1 MKGKIL
7 DYNIQESKGVIS
19 GDDGQRYSFENKDWK
34 ASELPKV
41 NQIVDFEVDEL
52 NALEIYL
59 VKQSSYNLI
68 TQKLEQYIIII
79 IQFMLGVILYFSM
92 EAILQAI
99 IDSNN
104 FKDGLEIVSLV
115 IASLGLFGLLLSFG
129 HFNLLINVKY
139 NNEKDNK
146 FPIFIIGNLF
156 LITSSLFLIKTSAKY
171 LEYLR
176 ELGDKPQ
183 IFNYRL
189 TDYDFWIIFFCLGIV
204 SYLISMSRYMTIT
217 IKVPMI
223 KSIAINSTLF
233 VILLI
238 IIYFLLK
245 NTSEINYSYYLYY
258 NTLGFLSIGLLF
270 GIGIY
275 FNLLLDYKKISSAYK
290 FAYNMIICFI
300 VGLLL
305 FISII
310 TLAEFDTKADDIF
323 VLSIL
328 GIICLTLYII
338 FHTLNL
344 KYKRQ
349 KIEYLQ
355 KQIFEK
361 NTKD

>member
-7 DYNIQESKGVIS
+7 DYNIQESKGIIS

-52 NALEIYL
+52 NAFEIYL

-68 TQKLEQYIIII
+68 IQKLKQYYI
-79 IQFMLGVILYFSM
+79 IQFVLGVILYFSIG
-92 EAILQAI
+92 ATLQAI

-104 FKDGLEIVSLV
+104 FKDGLEIVSFV

-129 HFNLLINVKY
+129 HFNLLMNVKY

-183 IFNYRL
+183 IFNYHT

-217 IKVPMI
+217 VKMPMI

-245 NTSEINYSYYLYY
+245 NTSETNYGHYLFY
-258 NTLGFLSIGLLF
+258 NLVVLSLGLLISILF
-270 GIGIY
+270 SLIT
-275 FNLLLDYKKISSAYK
+275 LVDYKKKSLAYVNISGFNVIV
-290 FAYNMIICFI
+290 FAIIVFAMI
-300 VGLLL
+300 L
-305 FISII
+305 II
-310 TLAEFDTKADDIF
+310 TLGHFQIKENNIF
-323 VLSIL
+323 IL
-328 GIICLTLYII
+328 IILNIICLTLYII
-338 FHTLNL
+338 SHTLQHYSEQAL
-344 KYKRQ
+344 EDSIIYKV
-349 KIEYLQ
+349 
-355 KQIFEK
+355 

>member
-52 NALEIYL
+52 NAFEIYL

-68 TQKLEQYIIII
+68 IQKLKQYYI
-79 IQFMLGVILYFSM
+79 IQFVLGVILYFSIG
-92 EAILQAI
+92 ATLQAI

-104 FKDGLEIVSLV
+104 FKDGLEIVSFV
-115 IASLGLFGLLLSFG
+115 IALLGLFGLLLSFG

-171 LEYLR
+171 MEYLR

-183 IFNYRL
+183 IFNYHL

-217 IKVPMI
+217 VKMPMI

-245 NTSEINYSYYLYY
+245 NTSETNYGHYLFY
-258 NTLGFLSIGLLF
+258 NLVVLSLGLLISILF
-270 GIGIY
+270 SLIT
-275 FNLLLDYKKISSAYK
+275 LVDYKKKSLAYVNISGFNVIG
-290 FAYNMIICFI
+290 FAIIVLAMI
-300 VGLLL
+300 L
-305 FISII
+305 II
-310 TLAEFDTKADDIF
+310 TLGHFQIKENNIF
-323 VLSIL
+323 IL
-328 GIICLTLYII
+328 IILNIICLTLYII
-338 FHTLNL
+338 SHTLQHYSEQAL
-344 KYKRQ
+344 EDSIIYKV
-349 KIEYLQ
+349 
-355 KQIFEK
+355 

>member
-68 TQKLEQYIIII
+68 IQKLKQYYI

-92 EAILQAI
+92 GAILQAI

-104 FKDGLEIVSLV
+104 FKDGLEIVSLA
-115 IASLGLFGLLLSFG
+115 IALLGSFGLLLSFG

-183 IFNYRL
+183 IFNYHT

-217 IKVPMI
+217 VKMPII

-245 NTSEINYSYYLYY
+245 NTSETNYGHYLY
-258 NTLGFLSIGLLF
+258 NTLAFLSIGLLF
-270 GIGIY
+270 GISSNFSI
-275 FNLLLDYKKISSAYK
+275 LVSYKKRSFAYLMIIAFIFGLLILISS
-290 FAYNMIICFI
+290 
-300 VGLLL
+300 
-305 FISII
+305 I
-310 TLAEFDTKADDIF
+310 TFAEFDTEPYDIF

-338 FHTLNL
+338 FHTLT
-344 KYKRQ
+344 YKRQ

>member
-7 DYNIQESKGVIS
+7 DYNIQESKGIIS

-68 TQKLEQYIIII
+68 IQKLKQYYI
-79 IQFMLGVILYFSM
+79 IQFMLGVILYFSIG
-92 EAILQAI
+92 AILQEI
-99 IDSNN
+99 IDSHN
-104 FKDGLEIVSLV
+104 FKDGMEIVSLV

-183 IFNYRL
+183 IFNYHT

-217 IKVPMI
+217 VKMPII

-233 VILLI
+233 MILLI

-245 NTSEINYSYYLYY
+245 NTSETNYGQYLYL
-258 NTLGFLSIGLLF
+258 NLGLLSIGLLF
-270 GIGIY
+270 GIY
-275 FNLLLDYKKISSAYK
+275 FDFSLLLSYKKRS
-290 FAYNMIICFI
+290 FAYIFGYVMIFMFI
-300 VGLLL
+300 FGLLIL
-305 FISII
+305 ISII
-310 TLAEFDTKADDIF
+310 TLAEFYTKAYDIF

-338 FHTLNL
+338 FHTL
-344 KYKRQ
+344 KYYKRQ

>member
-68 TQKLEQYIIII
+68 IQKLKQYYI
-79 IQFMLGVILYFSM
+79 IQFVLGVILYFSIG
-92 EAILQAI
+92 AILQEI
-99 IDSNN
+99 IDSHN
-104 FKDGLEIVSLV
+104 FKDGMEIVSLV

-129 HFNLLINVKY
+129 HFNLLMNVKY

-183 IFNYRL
+183 IFNYHT

-245 NTSEINYSYYLYY
+245 NTSETNYGQYLY
-258 NTLGFLSIGLLF
+258 NTLGLLSIGLLF
-270 GIGIY
+270 GIPID
-275 FNLLLDYKKISSAYK
+275 FSLLLAFKKRSFAYK
-290 FAYNMIICFI
+290 FTYSMIIMSIC
-300 VGLLL
+300 GLLL
-305 FISII
+305 SISVI
-310 TLAEFDTKADDIF
+310 TLAKFDTKAYDIF

>member
-59 VKQSSYNLI
+59 VKQSSYNSIL
-68 TQKLEQYIIII
+68 QKLDQSYVG
-79 IQFMLGVILYFSM
+79 QFMLGVILYFSIG
-92 EAILQAI
+92 AILQEI
-99 IDSNN
+99 IDSHN
-104 FKDGLEIVSLV
+104 FKDGMEIVSLV

-129 HFNLLINVKY
+129 HFNLLMNVKY

-183 IFNYRL
+183 IFNYHT
-189 TDYDFWIIFFCLGIV
+189 TDYDFWIVFFCLGIV

-233 VILLI
+233 MILLI

-245 NTSEINYSYYLYY
+245 NTSETNYGHYLFY
-258 NTLGFLSIGLLF
+258 NLVVLSLGLLV
-270 GIGIY
+270 GI
-275 FNLLLDYKKISSAYK
+275 FNNLIELLNYKKKSFFVWYAYV
-290 FAYNMIICFI
+290 MIISFI
-300 VGLLL
+300 LGLLL
-305 FISII
+305 LILFMLIDKF
-310 TLAEFDTKADDIF
+310 ETKEHDIF
-323 VLSIL
+323 ILSIFS
-328 GIICLTLYII
+328 IICLTLYII
-338 FHTLNL
+338 FHTL
-344 KYKRQ
+344 KYYKRQ

>member
-59 VKQSSYNLI
+59 VKQSSYNSIL
-68 TQKLEQYIIII
+68 QKLDQSYVG
-79 IQFMLGVILYFSM
+79 QFMLGVILYFSIG
-92 EAILQAI
+92 AILQEI

-129 HFNLLINVKY
+129 HFNLLMNVKY

-183 IFNYRL
+183 IFNYHT

-217 IKVPMI
+217 VKVPII

-233 VILLI
+233 MILLI

-245 NTSEINYSYYLYY
+245 NTSETNYGHYLFY
-258 NTLGFLSIGLLF
+258 NLVVLSLGLLV
-270 GIGIY
+270 GI
-275 FNLLLDYKKISSAYK
+275 FNNLIELLNYKKKSFFVWYAYV
-290 FAYNMIICFI
+290 MIISFI
-300 VGLLL
+300 LGLLL
-305 FISII
+305 LILFMLIDKF
-310 TLAEFDTKADDIF
+310 ETKEHDIF
-323 VLSIL
+323 VLSIF

-338 FHTLNL
+338 FHTL
-344 KYKRQ
+344 KYYKRQ

>member
-7 DYNIQESKGVIS
+7 DYNIQESKGIIS

-52 NALEIYL
+52 NAFEIYL

-68 TQKLEQYIIII
+68 IQKLKQYYI
-79 IQFMLGVILYFSM
+79 IQFVLGVILYFSIGAM
-92 EAILQAI
+92 LQAI

-104 FKDGLEIVSLV
+104 FKDGLEIVSWA
-115 IASLGLFGLLLSFG
+115 IALLGSFGLLLSFG

-176 ELGDKPQ
+176 ELGNKPQ
-183 IFNYRL
+183 IFNYHT

-217 IKVPMI
+217 VKMPMI

-245 NTSEINYSYYLYY
+245 NTSETNYGHYLFY
-258 NTLGFLSIGLLF
+258 NLVVLSLGLLISILF
-270 GIGIY
+270 SLIT
-275 FNLLLDYKKISSAYK
+275 LVDYKKKSLAYVNISGFNVIV
-290 FAYNMIICFI
+290 FAIIVFAMI
-300 VGLLL
+300 L
-305 FISII
+305 II
-310 TLAEFDTKADDIF
+310 TLGHFQIKENNIF
-323 VLSIL
+323 IL
-328 GIICLTLYII
+328 IILNIICLTLYII
-338 FHTLNL
+338 SHTLQHYSEQAL
-344 KYKRQ
+344 EDSIIYKV
-349 KIEYLQ
+349 
-355 KQIFEK
+355 

>member
-7 DYNIQESKGVIS
+7 DYNIQESKGIIS

-52 NALEIYL
+52 NAFEIYL

-68 TQKLEQYIIII
+68 IQKLKQYYI
-79 IQFMLGVILYFSM
+79 IQFVLGVILYFSIGAM
-92 EAILQAI
+92 LQAI

-104 FKDGLEIVSLV
+104 FKDGMEIVSLV
-115 IASLGLFGLLLSFG
+115 IALLGLFGLLLSFG
-129 HFNLLINVKY
+129 HFNLLMNVKY

-183 IFNYRL
+183 IFNYHT

-217 IKVPMI
+217 VKMPMI

-245 NTSEINYSYYLYY
+245 NTSETNYGHYLFY
-258 NTLGFLSIGLLF
+258 NLVVLSLGLLISILF
-270 GIGIY
+270 SLIT
-275 FNLLLDYKKISSAYK
+275 LVDYKKKSLAYVNISGFNVIV
-290 FAYNMIICFI
+290 FAIIVFAMI
-300 VGLLL
+300 L
-305 FISII
+305 II
-310 TLAEFDTKADDIF
+310 TLGHFQIKENNIF
-323 VLSIL
+323 IL
-328 GIICLTLYII
+328 IILNIICLTLYII
-338 FHTLNL
+338 SHTLQHYSEQAL
-344 KYKRQ
+344 EDSIIYKV
-349 KIEYLQ
+349 
-355 KQIFEK
+355 

>member
-7 DYNIQESKGVIS
+7 DYNIQESKGIIS

-68 TQKLEQYIIII
+68 IQKLKQYYI

-92 EAILQAI
+92 GAILQAI

-129 HFNLLINVKY
+129 HFNLLMNVKY

-183 IFNYRL
+183 IFNYHT

-217 IKVPMI
+217 VKMPMI

-233 VILLI
+233 MILLI

-245 NTSEINYSYYLYY
+245 NTSETNYGQYLYL
-258 NTLGFLSIGLLF
+258 NLGLLSIGLL
-270 GIGIY
+270 ISILISLIA
-275 FNLLLDYKKISSAYK
+275 LLNYKKKSLSYVSISS
-290 FAYNMIICFI
+290 FIFI
-300 VGLLL
+300 V
-305 FISII
+305 FIIISITTI
-310 TLAEFDTKADDIF
+310 GYFQIKENNIF
-323 VLSIL
+323 IL
-328 GIICLTLYII
+328 IILNIICLTLYII
-338 FHTLNL
+338 SHTLQHYKEQKLEDSIKTNL
-344 KYKRQ
+344 IYKV
-349 KIEYLQ
+349 
-355 KQIFEK
+355 

>member
-68 TQKLEQYIIII
+68 IIIQKLEQYYI

-92 EAILQAI
+92 GAILQEI
-99 IDSNN
+99 IDSHN
-104 FKDGLEIVSLV
+104 FKDGMEIVSFV

-129 HFNLLINVKY
+129 HFNLLMNVKY

-183 IFNYRL
+183 IFNYHT

-245 NTSEINYSYYLYY
+245 NTSETNYGEYLNVYLLLLSMGLFFSIHV
-258 NTLGFLSIGLLF
+258 NLLRLARNIGSRIIIFSIFIIVIIIIFSILGFYS
-270 GIGIY
+270 
-275 FNLLLDYKKISSAYK
+275 KKIIFSD
-290 FAYNMIICFI
+290 
-300 VGLLL
+300 
-305 FISII
+305 ISII
-310 TLAEFDTKADDIF
+310 
-323 VLSIL
+323 IL
-328 GIICLTLYII
+328 NIICLTLYII
-338 FHTLNL
+338 SHTLQHYSEQAL
-344 KYKRQ
+344 EDSIIYKV
-349 KIEYLQ
+349 
-355 KQIFEK
+355 

>member
-59 VKQSSYNLI
+59 VKQSSYNSI
-68 TQKLEQYIIII
+68 PQKLDQYGVG
-79 IQFMLGVILYFSM
+79 QFMLGVILYFSIG
-92 EAILQAI
+92 AILQEI
-99 IDSNN
+99 IDSHN
-104 FKDGLEIVSLV
+104 FKDGMEIVSLV
-115 IASLGLFGLLLSFG
+115 IASLGLFGLLFSFG
-129 HFNLLINVKY
+129 HFNLLMNVKY

-183 IFNYRL
+183 IFNYHT
-189 TDYDFWIIFFCLGIV
+189 TDYDFWIVFFCLGIV

-233 VILLI
+233 MILLI

-245 NTSEINYSYYLYY
+245 NTSETNYGQYLYL
-258 NTLGFLSIGLLF
+258 NLGLLSIGLL
-270 GIGIY
+270 ISILISLIA
-275 FNLLLDYKKISSAYK
+275 LLNYKKKSLSYVSISSFIFVV
-290 FAYNMIICFI
+290 FAI
-300 VGLLL
+300 
-305 FISII
+305 ISII
-310 TLAEFDTKADDIF
+310 TLGHFQIKENNIF
-323 VLSIL
+323 IL
-328 GIICLTLYII
+328 IILNIICLTLYII
-338 FHTLNL
+338 SHTLQHYKEQKLEDSIKTNL
-344 KYKRQ
+344 IYKV
-349 KIEYLQ
+349 
-355 KQIFEK
+355 

>member
-7 DYNIQESKGVIS
+7 DYNIQESKGIIS

-52 NALEIYL
+52 NAFEIYL

-68 TQKLEQYIIII
+68 IQKLKQYYI
-79 IQFMLGVILYFSM
+79 IQFVLGVILYFSIG
-92 EAILQAI
+92 ATLQAI

-104 FKDGLEIVSLV
+104 FKDGLEIVSFV
-115 IASLGLFGLLLSFG
+115 IALLGLFGLLLSFG

-176 ELGDKPQ
+176 ELGNKPQ
-183 IFNYRL
+183 IFNYHT

-217 IKVPMI
+217 VKMPMI

-245 NTSEINYSYYLYY
+245 NTSETNYGHYLFY
-258 NTLGFLSIGLLF
+258 NLVVLSLGLLISILF
-270 GIGIY
+270 SLIT
-275 FNLLLDYKKISSAYK
+275 LVDYKKKSLAYVNISGFNVIV
-290 FAYNMIICFI
+290 FAIIVFAMI
-300 VGLLL
+300 LT
-305 FISII
+305 I
-310 TLAEFDTKADDIF
+310 TLGHFQIKENNIF
-323 VLSIL
+323 IL
-328 GIICLTLYII
+328 IILNIICLTLYII
-338 FHTLNL
+338 SHTLQHYSEQAL
-344 KYKRQ
+344 EDSIIYKV
-349 KIEYLQ
+349 
-355 KQIFEK
+355 

>member
-59 VKQSSYNLI
+59 VKQSSYNSIL
-68 TQKLEQYIIII
+68 QKLDQSYVGK
-79 IQFMLGVILYFSM
+79 FMLGVILYFSIG
-92 EAILQAI
+92 AILQEI
-99 IDSNN
+99 IDSHN
-104 FKDGLEIVSLV
+104 FKDGMEIVSFV
-115 IASLGLFGLLLSFG
+115 IALLGLFGLLLSFG
-129 HFNLLINVKY
+129 HFNLLMNVKY

-176 ELGDKPQ
+176 ELGNKPQ
-183 IFNYRL
+183 IFNYHT

-245 NTSEINYSYYLYY
+245 NTSEINYGYYLY
-258 NTLGFLSIGLLF
+258 NALGLLSIGLLV
-270 GIGIY
+270 GI
-275 FNLLLDYKKISSAYK
+275 FNNLIELLNYKKKSFFVWYAYV
-290 FAYNMIICFI
+290 MIISFI
-300 VGLLL
+300 LGLLL
-305 FISII
+305 LILFMLIDKF
-310 TLAEFDTKADDIF
+310 ETKEHDIF
-323 VLSIL
+323 VLSIF

-338 FHTLNL
+338 FHTL
-344 KYKRQ
+344 KYYKRQ

>member
-59 VKQSSYNLI
+59 VKQSSYNSIL
-68 TQKLEQYIIII
+68 QKLDLSYVG
-79 IQFMLGVILYFSM
+79 QFMLGVILYFSIG
-92 EAILQAI
+92 AILQEI

-129 HFNLLINVKY
+129 HFNLLMNVKY

-183 IFNYRL
+183 IFNYHT

-245 NTSEINYSYYLYY
+245 NTSETNYGHYLFY
-258 NTLGFLSIGLLF
+258 NLVVLSLGLLV
-270 GIGIY
+270 GI
-275 FNLLLDYKKISSAYK
+275 FNNLIELLNYKKKSFFVWYAY
-290 FAYNMIICFI
+290 FMIISFI
-300 VGLLL
+300 LGLLL
-305 FISII
+305 LILFMLIDKF
-310 TLAEFDTKADDIF
+310 ETKEHDIF
-323 VLSIL
+323 VLSIF

-338 FHTLNL
+338 FHTL
-344 KYKRQ
+344 KYYKRQ

>member
-19 GDDGQRYSFENKDWK
+19 GDDGRRYSFENKDWK

-68 TQKLEQYIIII
+68 IQKLKQYYI
-79 IQFMLGVILYFSM
+79 IQFVLGVILYFSIG
-92 EAILQAI
+92 ATLQAI

-104 FKDGLEIVSLV
+104 FKDGLEIVSFV
-115 IASLGLFGLLLSFG
+115 IALLGLFGLLLSFG

-183 IFNYRL
+183 IFNYHT
-189 TDYDFWIIFFCLGIV
+189 TDYDFWIVFFCLGIV

-233 VILLI
+233 MILLI
-238 IIYFLLK
+238 IMGTSK
-245 NTSEINYSYYLYY
+245 NRVKLQ
-258 NTLGFLSIGLLF
+258 
-270 GIGIY
+270 
-275 FNLLLDYKKISSAYK
+275 
-290 FAYNMIICFI
+290 II
-300 VGLLL
+300 L
-305 FISII
+305 
-310 TLAEFDTKADDIF
+310 
-323 VLSIL
+323 
-328 GIICLTLYII
+328 
-338 FHTLNL
+338 
-344 KYKRQ
+344 
-349 KIEYLQ
+349 
-355 KQIFEK
+355 
-361 NTKD
+361 

>member
-7 DYNIQESKGVIS
+7 DYNIQESKGIIS

-59 VKQSSYNLI
+59 VKQSSYNSI
-68 TQKLEQYIIII
+68 PQKLDQYGVG
-79 IQFMLGVILYFSM
+79 QFMLGVILYFSIG
-92 EAILQAI
+92 AILQEI
-99 IDSNN
+99 IDSHN
-104 FKDGLEIVSLV
+104 FKDGMEIVSLV
-115 IASLGLFGLLLSFG
+115 IASLGLFGLLFSFG
-129 HFNLLINVKY
+129 HFNLLMNVKY

-183 IFNYRL
+183 IFNYHT

-217 IKVPMI
+217 VKMPII

-245 NTSEINYSYYLYY
+245 NTSETNYGHYLFY
-258 NTLGFLSIGLLF
+258 NLVVLSLGLLV
-270 GIGIY
+270 GI
-275 FNLLLDYKKISSAYK
+275 FNNLIELLNYKKKSFFVWYAYS
-290 FAYNMIICFI
+290 MIICSIFSLPMI
-300 VGLLL
+300 ILLML
-305 FISII
+305 IDKF
-310 TLAEFDTKADDIF
+310 ETKEHDIF
-323 VLSIL
+323 ILSIFS
-328 GIICLTLYII
+328 IICLTLYII
-338 FHTLNL
+338 FHTL
-344 KYKRQ
+344 KYYKRQ

>member
-7 DYNIQESKGVIS
+7 DYNIQESKGIIS

-68 TQKLEQYIIII
+68 IQKLKQYYI
-79 IQFMLGVILYFSM
+79 IQFVLGVILYFSIG
-92 EAILQAI
+92 AILQEI

-129 HFNLLINVKY
+129 HFNLLMNVKY

-183 IFNYRL
+183 IFNYHT

-217 IKVPMI
+217 VKMPMI

-245 NTSEINYSYYLYY
+245 NTSETNYGHYLFY
-258 NTLGFLSIGLLF
+258 NLVVLSLGLLISILF
-270 GIGIY
+270 SLIT
-275 FNLLLDYKKISSAYK
+275 LVDYKKKSLAYVNISGFNVIG
-290 FAYNMIICFI
+290 FAIIVFAMI
-300 VGLLL
+300 L
-305 FISII
+305 II
-310 TLAEFDTKADDIF
+310 TLGHFQIKENNIF
-323 VLSIL
+323 IL
-328 GIICLTLYII
+328 IILNIICLTLYII
-338 FHTLNL
+338 SHTLQHYSEQAL
-344 KYKRQ
+344 EDSIIYKV
-349 KIEYLQ
+349 
-355 KQIFEK
+355 

>member
-7 DYNIQESKGVIS
+7 DYNIQESKGIIS

-52 NALEIYL
+52 NAFEIYL

-68 TQKLEQYIIII
+68 IQKLKQYYI
-79 IQFMLGVILYFSM
+79 IQFVLGVILYFSIG
-92 EAILQAI
+92 ATLQAI

-104 FKDGLEIVSLV
+104 FKDGLEIVSFV
-115 IASLGLFGLLLSFG
+115 IALLGLFGLLLSFG

-176 ELGDKPQ
+176 ELGNKPQ
-183 IFNYRL
+183 IFNYHT

-217 IKVPMI
+217 VKMPMI

-245 NTSEINYSYYLYY
+245 NTSETNYGHYLFY
-258 NTLGFLSIGLLF
+258 NLVVLSLGLLISILF
-270 GIGIY
+270 SLIT
-275 FNLLLDYKKISSAYK
+275 LVDYKKKSLAYVNISGFNVIV
-290 FAYNMIICFI
+290 FAIIVFAMI
-300 VGLLL
+300 L
-305 FISII
+305 II
-310 TLAEFDTKADDIF
+310 TLGHFQIKENNIF
-323 VLSIL
+323 IL
-328 GIICLTLYII
+328 IILNIICLTLYII
-338 FHTLNL
+338 SHTLQHYSEQAL
-344 KYKRQ
+344 EDSIIYKV
-349 KIEYLQ
+349 
-355 KQIFEK
+355 

>member
-59 VKQSSYNLI
+59 VKQSSYNSIL
-68 TQKLEQYIIII
+68 QKLDQYGVG
-79 IQFMLGVILYFSM
+79 QFMLGVILYFSM
-92 EAILQAI
+92 GAILQEI
-99 IDSNN
+99 IDSYN

-183 IFNYRL
+183 IFNYHT

-245 NTSEINYSYYLYY
+245 NTSEINYGYYLY
-258 NTLGFLSIGLLF
+258 NALGLLSIGLLF
-270 GIGIY
+270 GISID
-275 FNLLLDYKKISSAYK
+275 FSLLLAYKKRSFAYK
-290 FAYNMIICFI
+290 FTYSMIIMSIC
-300 VGLLL
+300 GLLL
-305 FISII
+305 SISVI
-310 TLAEFDTKADDIF
+310 TLAKFDTKAYDIF

-338 FHTLNL
+338 FHTL

>member
-68 TQKLEQYIIII
+68 IQKLKQYNI
-79 IQFMLGVILYFSM
+79 IQFVLGVILYFSM
-92 EAILQAI
+92 GAILQEI
-99 IDSNN
+99 IDSHN

-129 HFNLLINVKY
+129 HFNLLMNVKY

-183 IFNYRL
+183 IFNYHT
-189 TDYDFWIIFFCLGIV
+189 TDYDFWIVFFCLGIV

-233 VILLI
+233 MILLI

-245 NTSEINYSYYLYY
+245 NTSETNYGEYLNVYLLLLSMGLFFSIHV
-258 NTLGFLSIGLLF
+258 NLLRLARNIGSRIIIFSIFIIVIIIIFSILGFYS
-270 GIGIY
+270 
-275 FNLLLDYKKISSAYK
+275 KKIIFSD
-290 FAYNMIICFI
+290 
-300 VGLLL
+300 
-305 FISII
+305 ISII
-310 TLAEFDTKADDIF
+310 IF
-323 VLSIL
+323 N
-328 GIICLTLYII
+328 IICLTLYII
-338 FHTLNL
+338 SHTLQHKLEDSIKTNL
-344 KYKRQ
+344 IYKV
-349 KIEYLQ
+349 
-355 KQIFEK
+355 

>member
-59 VKQSSYNLI
+59 VKQSSYNSIL
-68 TQKLEQYIIII
+68 QKLDQSYVG
-79 IQFMLGVILYFSM
+79 QFMLGVILYFSIG
-92 EAILQAI
+92 AILQEI
-99 IDSNN
+99 IDSHN
-104 FKDGLEIVSLV
+104 FKDGMEIVSLV

-129 HFNLLINVKY
+129 HFNLLMNVKY

-183 IFNYRL
+183 IFNYHT

-233 VILLI
+233 MILLI

-245 NTSEINYSYYLYY
+245 NTSETNYGHYLFY
-258 NTLGFLSIGLLF
+258 NLVVLSLGLLV
-270 GIGIY
+270 GI
-275 FNLLLDYKKISSAYK
+275 FNNLIELLNYKKKSFFVWYAYV
-290 FAYNMIICFI
+290 MIISFI
-300 VGLLL
+300 LGLLL
-305 FISII
+305 LILFMLIDKF
-310 TLAEFDTKADDIF
+310 ETKEHDIF
-323 VLSIL
+323 VLSIF

-338 FHTLNL
+338 FHTL
-344 KYKRQ
+344 KYYKRQ

>member
-59 VKQSSYNLI
+59 VKQSSYNSI
-68 TQKLEQYIIII
+68 PQKLDQYGVG
-79 IQFMLGVILYFSM
+79 QFMLGVILYFSIG
-92 EAILQAI
+92 AILQEI
-99 IDSNN
+99 IDSHN
-104 FKDGLEIVSLV
+104 FKDGMEIVSLV

-129 HFNLLINVKY
+129 HFNLLMNVKY

-183 IFNYRL
+183 IFNYHT

-233 VILLI
+233 MILLI

-245 NTSEINYSYYLYY
+245 NTSETNYGQYLYL
-258 NTLGFLSIGLLF
+258 NLGFLSVCLLF
-270 GIGIY
+270 SILISLIA
-275 FNLLLDYKKISSAYK
+275 LLNYKKKSLSYVSISS
-290 FAYNMIICFI
+290 FIFI
-300 VGLLL
+300 V
-305 FISII
+305 FIIISITTI
-310 TLAEFDTKADDIF
+310 GYFEIKENNIF
-323 VLSIL
+323 IL
-328 GIICLTLYII
+328 IILNIICLTLYII
-338 FHTLNL
+338 SHTLQHYKEQKLEDSIKTNL
-344 KYKRQ
+344 IYKV
-349 KIEYLQ
+349 
-355 KQIFEK
+355 

>member
-52 NALEIYL
+52 NAFEIYL

-68 TQKLEQYIIII
+68 IQKLKQYYI

-92 EAILQAI
+92 GAILQAI

-104 FKDGLEIVSLV
+104 FKDGLEIVSFV
-115 IASLGLFGLLLSFG
+115 IALLGLFGLLFSFG
-129 HFNLLINVKY
+129 HFNILMNVKY

-176 ELGDKPQ
+176 ELGNKPQ
-183 IFNYRL
+183 IFNYHT

-217 IKVPMI
+217 VKMPMI

-245 NTSEINYSYYLYY
+245 NTSETNYGHYLFY
-258 NTLGFLSIGLLF
+258 NLVVLSLGLLISILFSLITLVKKKKKSLAYVNISGFNVIGFAIIVFAMILTITLGHFQIKENNIFIL
-270 GIGIY
+270 
-275 FNLLLDYKKISSAYK
+275 
-290 FAYNMIICFI
+290 II
-300 VGLLL
+300 LN
-305 FISII
+305 
-310 TLAEFDTKADDIF
+310 
-323 VLSIL
+323 
-328 GIICLTLYII
+328 IICLTLYII
-338 FHTLNL
+338 SHTLQHYSEQAL
-344 KYKRQ
+344 EDSIIYKV
-349 KIEYLQ
+349 
-355 KQIFEK
+355 

>member
-59 VKQSSYNLI
+59 VKQSSYNSI
-68 TQKLEQYIIII
+68 PQKLDQYGVG
-79 IQFMLGVILYFSM
+79 QFMLGVILYFSIG
-92 EAILQAI
+92 AILQEI
-99 IDSNN
+99 IDSHN
-104 FKDGLEIVSLV
+104 FKDGMEIVSLV
-115 IASLGLFGLLLSFG
+115 IASLGLFGLLFSFG
-129 HFNLLINVKY
+129 HFNLLMNVKY

-183 IFNYRL
+183 IFNYHT

-217 IKVPMI
+217 VKMPMI

-233 VILLI
+233 MILLI

-245 NTSEINYSYYLYY
+245 NTSETNYGHYLFY
-258 NTLGFLSIGLLF
+258 NLVVLSLGLLV
-270 GIGIY
+270 GI
-275 FNLLLDYKKISSAYK
+275 FNNLIELLNYKKKSFFVWYAYV
-290 FAYNMIICFI
+290 MIISFI
-300 VGLLL
+300 LGLLL
-305 FISII
+305 LILFMLIDKF
-310 TLAEFDTKADDIF
+310 ETKEHDIF

-338 FHTLNL
+338 FHTL
-344 KYKRQ
+344 KYYKRQ

>member
-7 DYNIQESKGVIS
+7 DYNIQESKGIIS
-19 GDDGQRYSFENKDWK
+19 GDDEQRYSFENKDWK

-68 TQKLEQYIIII
+68 IQKLKQYYI
-79 IQFMLGVILYFSM
+79 IQFVLGVILYFSIG
-92 EAILQAI
+92 AILQEI
-99 IDSNN
+99 IDSHN
-104 FKDGLEIVSLV
+104 FKDGMEIVSLV

-129 HFNLLINVKY
+129 HFNLLMNVKY

-183 IFNYRL
+183 IFNYHT

-245 NTSEINYSYYLYY
+245 NTSEINYGYYLY
-258 NTLGFLSIGLLF
+258 NALGLLSIGLLF
-270 GIGIY
+270 GICIN
-275 FNLLLDYKKISSAYK
+275 FLTLVSYKKRS
-290 FAYNMIICFI
+290 FAYIFGYVMIFMFI
-300 VGLLL
+300 FGLLIL
-305 FISII
+305 ISII
-310 TLAEFDTKADDIF
+310 TLAKFDTKAYDIF

-338 FHTLNL
+338 FHTL
-344 KYKRQ
+344 KYKHQ